1 MIDSHCHLT
10 YPQLASQ
17 LPLVLARAAAA
28 GICGMITI
36 GTNLA
41 DARSAVELCRR
52 IENVRCAI
60 GIHPHHATEASRDD
74 VAAIR
79 ELQCDSRVL
88 ALGEMG
94 LDYHYD
100 FSPRPLQREI
110 FVAQLELAH
119 SLGRPIVIHCR
130 EAVDDCLAILKS
142 FSSVPA
148 VFHCFTGTPEEARR
162 ILDAGYLLGFT
173 GAVTFKKSEA
183 LREVVGFVP
192 GDRMLIETDAP
203 YLAPE
208 PVRKQKVNEP
218 ALLVHTACAI
228 ANIRG
233 ISLEELDVLTTAN
246 VARFFGWP

>member
-17 LPLVLARAAAA
+17 LPLVMARAAEA
-28 GICGMITI
+28 GIRGMITI
-36 GTNLA
+36 GTSLA
-41 DARSAVELCRR
+41 DARNAVELCRKMD
-52 IENVRCAI
+52 NVRCVI
-60 GIHPHHATEASRDD
+60 GIHPHHSEEAADGD
-74 VAAIR
+74 VAAIG
-79 ELQCDSRVL
+79 ELQKDSHVL

-100 FSPRPLQREI
+100 FSPRPRQKEI
-110 FVAQLELAH
+110 FVAQLELAR

-130 EAVDDCLAILKS
+130 EAMDDCLGILKS
-142 FSSVPA
+142 FATVPA

-173 GAVTFKKSEA
+173 GAITFKKAEA

-246 VARFFGWP
+246 VVRFFGWP